1 MNPIMI
7 GIGGALL
14 LGICYGTWRNPR
26 LWSALFWSFVATFML
41 TAALSVA
48 FPAPF
53 KDKVFALTIIMP
65 LVWVGFQFWLYW
77 NPGRWTV
84 TLILFV
90 ITLLS
95 TATVLLSPPPI

>member
-1 MNPIMI
+1 MAIL
-7 GIGGALL
+7 GGVL

-26 LWSALFWSFVATFML
+26 LWSALFWTFVATFLMS
-41 TAALSVA
+41 AAIVVA

-53 KDKVFALTIIMP
+53 ADKTFAVTIVMP
-65 LVWVGFQFWLYW
+65 LVWVGLQFWLYW

-90 ITLLS
+90 IILLS
-95 TATVLLSPPPI
+95 GGIIALSPPPV